1 MPRIAN
7 PKLLQ
12 PVRTAPRVMQPKIM
26 GRGNVPDLLPKP
38 WPEGIDRGKNYMC
51 VRKGKST
58 LRACHIEL
66 IFLGKDRA
74 PKLGVP
80 PGAYLRACLKP
91 KSPGKLIPVRDHI
104 DAYEVSQRFC
114 TCRTDGNTV
123 ESCAAAVGDM
133 ANTLGRTRGR
143 TRKRR

>member
-1 MPRIAN
+1 MPRIAD

-12 PVRTAPRVMQPKIM
+12 PVHTKPRALAAKIM

-114 TCRTDGNTV
+114 ACRTDGNTV

-133 ANTLGRTRGR
+133 AGALGRARGR
-143 TRKRR
+143 RKRR